1 MSDRPKPGDRL
12 FTTRWVHLF
21 EQDSPEGEVYA
32 PEDGPIP
39 LSRRPRERLELKPDG
54 SAVVFGPGADDRPAP
69 QPARWTEDERGLV
82 LRSDCRF
89 GSCESSTDR
98 RRGSSSGD
106 RPRDRTP

>member
-1 MSDRPKPGDRL
+1 MPERPKPNDRL

-54 SAVVFGPGADDRPAP
+54 TAVVFGPGPDDRPSP
-69 QPARWTEDERGLV
+69 SPARWTEDARGVVVRPERGGAA
-82 LRSDCRF
+82 LRIV
-89 GSCESSTDR
+89 E
-98 RRGSSSGD
+98 
-106 RPRDRTP
+106 RTPTRLVIQRAAPRSKP